1 MTGTGIVP
9 PSELTLQNG
18 DEVTIRIEGI
28 GSLVNPVVRLS

>member
-1 MTGTGIVP
+1 
-9 PSELTLQNG
+9 LQDG